1 MKKILVSILA
11 LLYLASSVG
20 TTVHLHY
27 CMDQLINWSLSNKE
41 GDECGKCGMDK
52 DGGCCKDENK
62 FVKNNV
68 DQKVTEPAAQF
79 MRIAAVATPVG
90 LIYPSEHYF
99 SALIKEYPISHAPP
113 RDNSVGIYLLNRVFR
128 I

>member
-11 LLYLASSVG
+11 VYYLASSVG

-27 CMDQLINWSLSNKE
+27 CMDKLIDWSLLKKE
-41 GDECGKCGMDK
+41 GDECDKCGMEK

-79 MRIAAVATPVG
+79 IWIAAVATPVG
-90 LIYPSEHYF
+90 LIYPSEHHF
-99 SALIKEYPISHAPP
+99 SSLIQEYPICHAPP
-113 RDNSVGIYLLNRVFR
+113 RSNGVGIYLLNRVFR

>member
-68 DQKVTEPAAQF
+68 DQKVTEPVAQLI
-79 MRIAAVATPVG
+79 RVEAVGAPVG
-90 LIYPSEHYF
+90 LIYLSEYYF
-99 SALIKEYPISHAPP
+99 SSLNQEYPIRHAPP
-113 RDNSVGIYLLNRVFR
+113 PSNGVGIYLLHRVFR

>member
-11 LLYLASSVG
+11 VFYLASSVG
-20 TTVHLHY
+20 ATVHLHY
-27 CMDQLINWSLSNKE
+27 CMDKLINWSLLNKE
-41 GDECGKCGMDK
+41 GDECDKCGMEK

-68 DQKVTEPAAQF
+68 DQKVTGLAAQF
-79 MRIAAVATPVG
+79 IRIDAVATPVG

-99 SALIKEYPISHAPP
+99 SSLIKEYPISHAPP
-113 RDNSVGIYLLNRVFR
+113 RNNDVGIYLLNRVFR